1 MSDKAAIVPHVLL
14 AMNNA
19 ESKRDLVTGAQ
30 KREYV
35 VQWLSTQ
42 CGYDADVVEDA
53 VEFLVE
59 ASRYTIEFNN
69 KTGCCTRVMRY
80 FGLQ

>member
-1 MSDKAAIVPHVLL
+1 MTDKAAIVPHVLL

-69 KTGCCTRVMRY
+69 KTGCYTRVMRY
-80 FGLQ
+80 FGL